1 MSPEVSAQR
10 TPTVSEK
17 FQIWKITEKHDFG
30 LYDPTVI
37 LACIRCRDARGLLS
51 RCPWVDPA
59 VEAVTRPVQRNM
71 ASAQAAIAI
80 EDVEEEKASVDV
92 KSIPFSAVAQL
103 FDDLRCISS
112 KKRKGTDEESVSKKT
127 AEGGQ
132 IAAVLEDG

>member
-1 MSPEVSAQR
+1 M
-10 TPTVSEK
+10 
-17 FQIWKITEKHDFG
+17 
-30 LYDPTVI
+30 
-37 LACIRCRDARGLLS
+37 
-51 RCPWVDPA
+51 DPA